1 MLFNSAWNKWE
12 GSKKLFPRYNQFNSD
27 DGVSHHSS
35 VPKSH
40 YDYTLVTQLYCA
52 NAGRQNGWNGWT
64 WTVAFSLSICPAD
77 DGRYVNAILTTPD
90 EKGISTKSGSPLVG
104 RAKENGEKGKRA
116 STKVGKCRK

>member
-1 MLFNSAWNKWE
+1 M
-12 GSKKLFPRYNQFNSD
+12 
-27 DGVSHHSS
+27 
-35 VPKSH
+35 PKSH

-90 EKGISTKSGSPLVG
+90 EKGISTKSGSLVG
-104 RAKENGEKGKRA
+104 GAKGKREREQHKGG
-116 STKVGKCRK
+116 KVQEVIQGGACRQYML